1 VNSKGMKKEEKSS
14 IPVSH
19 ATRERVNNLK
29 YVSQAQH
36 KREFNQDD
44 IIRFLLDFYETHG
57 NSEATCAVMD
67 KVAEREKIRADS
79 G

>member
-1 VNSKGMKKEEKSS
+1 MKKENKSS
-14 IPVSH
+14 IPVSQ

-29 YVSQAQH
+29 YICQAQH

-44 IIRFLLDFYETHG
+44 IIRFLLDFYEIHG
-57 NSEATCAVMD
+57 DSAAIQAVID
-67 KVAEREKIRADS
+67 NIAKREKVTTK

>member
-1 VNSKGMKKEEKSS
+1 MKKEQKSS

-19 ATRERVNNLK
+19 TTRERVNNLK
-29 YVSQAQH
+29 YICQAQH

-44 IIRFLLDFYETHG
+44 VICFLLDFFEVHG
-57 NSEATCAVMD
+57 DSAAIHAVMD
-67 KVAEREKIRADS
+67 RIAKREEIANDQS